1 MLFKDFSYILRAFD
15 MKFSQTF
22 FKSYGEIIWN
32 WALQKLVQIYQG
44 GSPGETDHREFCLK
58 QKNMFNVKSKLCA
71 FINNS
76 ITYRLCTPCMNPI
89 LACTNKQHTQ
99 YKCKDAL
106 TYMKVCT
113 KVFNFSSLDI
123 ETCPI
128 DRILHRDILMQILC
142 RKCLPKPSF
151 KLLFEFGK

>member
-1 MLFKDFSYILRAFD
+1 MVKLFGTGHFKNWC
-15 MKFSQTF
+15 KFTRGVHQ
-22 FKSYGEIIWN
+22 G
-32 WALQKLVQIYQG
+32 KLIT
-44 GSPGETDHREFCLK
+44 GSFAENK
-58 QKNMFNVKSKLCA
+58 KNMFNVKSKLCA

-99 YKCKDAL
+99 HICKDAL

-113 KVFNFSSLDI
+113 KVFKFSSLDI
-123 ETCPI
+123 ETYPI
-128 DRILHRDILMQILC
+128 DQILHRDILMQILC
-142 RKCLPKPSF
+142 RKCLPKPTF